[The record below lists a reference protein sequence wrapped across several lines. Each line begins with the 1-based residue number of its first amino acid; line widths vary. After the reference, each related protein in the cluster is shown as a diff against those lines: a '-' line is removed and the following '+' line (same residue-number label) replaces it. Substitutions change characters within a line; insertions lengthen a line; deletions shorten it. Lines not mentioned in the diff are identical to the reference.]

1 MTDHVDAGRATTDEA
16 SEGRPVALR
25 LLADQRGMSTAEYA
39 VGTVAACGFAGIL
52 YKVLTNDSVLNLL
65 GSIIKHAL
73 DTLL

>member
-1 MTDHVDAGRATTDEA
+1 MTDDAEAGRASAEQASRGRSAGPRLMTDE
-16 SEGRPVALR
+16 
-25 LLADQRGMSTAEYA
+25 RGMSTAEYA